1 MSTSADDGPDL
12 DSPSDDHH
20 LLLRPLVAVRSSFI
34 TFIVAISL
42 VLFVG
47 AVLTSGPI
55 AGILGVLAISALLY
69 AVLGELGLRAI
80 GYK

>member
-1 MSTSADDGPDL
+1 MSTSADEGPKL

-34 TFIVAISL
+34 AFIVAIGL
-42 VLFVG
+42 VLFLT

-55 AGILGVLAISALLY
+55 AGILAVLGSSALLY

>member
-1 MSTSADDGPDL
+1 MSTIVDDGPSL
-12 DSPSDDHH
+12 ESTADDHH

-34 TFIVAISL
+34 NFIVAI
-42 VLFVG
+42 G
-47 AVLTSGPI
+47 AVLFFIAVITSGPI
-55 AGILGVLAISALLY
+55 AGILAVLAISALFY

>member
-1 MSTSADDGPDL
+1 MSTSADDGPSL
-12 DSPSDDHH
+12 DSPADDHH

-34 TFIVAISL
+34 SFIVAIGL
-42 VLFVG
+42 ALLLT

-55 AGILGVLAISALLY
+55 AGILAVLGISALLY